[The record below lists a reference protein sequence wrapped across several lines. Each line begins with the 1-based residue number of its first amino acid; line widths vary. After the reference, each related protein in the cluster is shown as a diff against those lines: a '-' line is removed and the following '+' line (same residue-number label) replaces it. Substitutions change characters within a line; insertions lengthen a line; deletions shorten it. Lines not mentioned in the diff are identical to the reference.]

1 MKISFKPYQNE
12 HNSVM
17 DTGERGKKTCNID
30 WKISMKILFHY
41 PPTIS
46 SNPKILHVKAFLKTF
61 PTKMKPTKC
70 PAREKKMRQQKQKK
84 RGGEKVK
91 SKSQDCC
98 VTFKLK
104 NYLKIL
110 LSAHAWTSKANIVH
124 LDQKAAKCMTCKQL
138 FMAQRSDQKTTRIAS
153 KQVFSKISGANG
165 LNSTDWAL
173 SLIIA
178 TLMCIV
184 NFCKTTLWLLNFVES

>member
-1 MKISFKPYQNE
+1 MRIHVPSTTCD
-12 HNSVM
+12 VIR
-17 DTGERGKKTCNID
+17 GE
-30 WKISMKILFHY
+30 
-41 PPTIS
+41 
-46 SNPKILHVKAFLKTF
+46 
-61 PTKMKPTKC
+61 
-70 PAREKKMRQQKQKK
+70 
-84 RGGEKVK
+84 EKVK

-98 VTFKLK
+98 VTFKPT

-110 LSAHAWTSKANIVH
+110 LSAHARTSKANIIH

-153 KQVFSKISGANG
+153 KQVFSNISGANG

-173 SLIIA
+173 SLIIG

-184 NFCKTTLWLLNFVES
+184 NYCKTTL

>member
-1 MKISFKPYQNE
+1 
-12 HNSVM
+12 M

-46 SNPKILHVKAFLKTF
+46 SNPKILHVKAFLK
-61 PTKMKPTKC
+61 K
-70 PAREKKMRQQKQKK
+70 RQQKQKK

-110 LSAHAWTSKANIVH
+110 LSAHAWTSKANIIH

-173 SLIIA
+173 SLIIG

-184 NFCKTTLWLLNFVES
+184 NFYKTTLWLLNFVES